1 MGINDRMKCCAPC
14 STVLLSGL
22 DSVEGNGAGGSSE
35 QLPGDRNSRTT
46 LSTCGLKI
54 WLILGS
60 TTWATIL
67 STPCS
72 SIPDL
77 RGTVWFNSG
86 LLCNKHSDYWI
97 LCDAWLL
104 AEQQWNGS
112 SPNLLKHKLSDVVSQ
127 LILVQMRAPCVVREM
142 IWDKV
147 VHSLFQI

>member
-1 MGINDRMKCCAPC
+1 MMDGGIKECVPC
-14 STVLLSGL
+14 SRAMLSGL
-22 DSVEGNGAGGSSE
+22 DSVGGSGAGGSSE

-77 RGTVWFNSG
+77 RGPVGFNYG
-86 LLCNKHSDYWI
+86 FV
-97 LCDAWLL
+97 A
-104 AEQQWNGS
+104 
-112 SPNLLKHKLSDVVSQ
+112 HKL
-127 LILVQMRAPCVVREM
+127 I
-142 IWDKV
+142 
-147 VHSLFQI
+147 